1 MRQRTKR
8 ALDRIKQRNFA
19 KRVLMSG
26 EDANELYELCEQLL
40 LEFSPCGPVQEECVL
55 SIAAPLWRKLHPQAA
70 RVTVRSSSST
80 TGKRFNLTEALREH
94 DRKEKAE
101 KEGIILP
108 EEPQEGD
115 EIRIEP
121 PKLDPE
127 SSRETNQITAALDAQ
142 ITQAIKQM
150 IALKQT
156 KNASTFQ

>member
-26 EDANELYELCEQLL
+26 EDENELYELCDQLL

-70 RVTVRSSSST
+70 RVTVRSS
-80 TGKRFNLTEALREH
+80 RPFNLKEALAAY
-94 DRKEKAE
+94 DKKDKAE
-101 KEGIILP
+101 KNDIIRP

-115 EIRIEP
+115 ETRIEP

-127 SSRETNQITAALDAQ
+127 SLAKQREITAALDVQ
-142 ITQAIKQM
+142 IAQAIKQM
-150 IALKQT
+150 IAMQQI
-156 KNASTFQ
+156 KNASTLIQ